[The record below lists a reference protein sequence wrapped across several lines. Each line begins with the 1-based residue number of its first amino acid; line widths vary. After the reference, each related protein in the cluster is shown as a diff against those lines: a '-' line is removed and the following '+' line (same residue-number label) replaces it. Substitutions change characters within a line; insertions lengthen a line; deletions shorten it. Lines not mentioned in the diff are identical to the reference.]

1 MELELDSFA
10 VDRIASGTETRL
22 DGRTLWVDMAAL
34 ERHARQDTRLSAVEV
49 GAVHPGDSARIVH
62 VVDAVEP
69 RSRLEPAGPAF
80 PGVTGPP
87 IMAGHGRTVRLAGM
101 SVVLAGLP
109 PGAENPSFWQE
120 SVVDMTGPGA
130 WACPL
135 SATANLVL
143 TVRPNPAL
151 AAEEGIAAMRL
162 AVFRVAEYLAA
173 AAAACDG
180 APATRERLALESS
193 RSGHPRVATVVPLEA
208 WGTLQRTFLYGHSVE
223 GLLPTLLHPN
233 EVLDGALTAGSHH
246 LPAIRNS
253 TYFFQNH
260 GVVRELLRRHGTEVD
275 FVGVVV
281 GRAMWAADE
290 DKRRAAE
297 FTAKLLHQLGVGGAV
312 LGFAHGGHAV
322 TDTALTAEACER
334 AGITVATTMFEMAGE
349 DGTDFGLVQRVP
361 SAEPLVS
368 TGNIDALLSL
378 PPVDRVLGGSEVL
391 GIGGHATSRHAGD
404 AALLLPVR
412 HVFAASAPSGNGR
425 LAGAA
430 G

>member
-1 MELELDSFA
+1 MELVLDTFT
-10 VDRIASGTETRL
+10 VDRIVLGAETGL
-22 DGRTLWVDMAAL
+22 EERTLRVDVAEL
-34 ERHARQDTRLSAVEV
+34 ERHARQDPRLAAVEI
-49 GAVHPGDSARIVH
+49 AAAHPGDSARIIH

-69 RSRLEPAGPAF
+69 RTRLEPAGPAF

-87 IMAGHGRTVRLAGM
+87 IIAGQGRTARLGGM
-101 SVVLAGLP
+101 AVILAGLP

-120 SVVDMTGPGA
+120 SVVDMTGPA
-130 WACPL
+130 ARVCPL
-135 SATANLVL
+135 AATANLVL
-143 TVRPNPAL
+143 TVRPDPAL
-151 AAEEGIAAMRL
+151 AADEGIAAMRL
-162 AVFRVAEYLAA
+162 AAFRAAEYVASTAA
-173 AAAACDG
+173 DEVPG
-180 APATRERLALESS
+180 TRERLGLGPVP
-193 RSGHPRVATVVPLEA
+193 SGCPRVAAVLHLEA
-208 WGTLQRTFLYGHSVE
+208 WGTLQRAFLYGHGVE

-233 EVLDGALTAGSHH
+233 EVLDGALTAASHH

-260 GVVRELLRRHGTEVD
+260 GLVRELLRRHAVEID

-281 GRAMWAADE
+281 ARAMWAADE
-290 DKRRAAE
+290 DKRRAAM
-297 FTAKLLHQLGVGGAV
+297 FTAKLLRQLGVVGAV

-334 AGITVATTMFEMAGE
+334 AGIAVATMMFEMAGD
-349 DGTDFGLVQRVP
+349 DGTDFGLVQRLP

-378 PPVDRVLGGSEVL
+378 PPVDTLLGGNEVL
-391 GIGGHATSRHAGD
+391 GVGGHAASRQPGN

-412 HVFAASAPSGNGR
+412 HVFAAATPSGNGR